1 MIRPACDRP
10 IRADAV
16 HAQAATTAA
25 ALSIGRKPTARAMD
39 LAAHT
44 TCTLVRSVPSRPGRI
59 ASSTGFR
66 MSSLTELSTILLRH
80 APGDGMHPTQIAR
93 LRIMRSAAPTVA
105 MPTVYT
111 PMLCLVAQGRKQA
124 MLGAQAYVYHPQMYL
139 VASVDLPI
147 VGSVIQASSAQPYL
161 CFCLDLDTAVL
172 SELAINHPELV
183 DTQRDAASAGLLLNR
198 STPQLQD
205 AALRLARLL
214 DRPHEIAALAPLIV
228 RELLYRLMA
237 DPANAAVRQ
246 MAIADSRLNQISRAI
261 VWLREHYAQRFSIEQ
276 IADLSA
282 MSRSTFHAHFK
293 AVTTM
298 TPLEYRSQLR
308 VHEAR
313 RLMVAEA
320 LTAADA
326 GFRVG
331 YESAS
336 QFSRDYARILGISP
350 ARDAQRLRA
359 NAQDA
364 TEAA

>member
-1 MIRPACDRP
+1 
-10 IRADAV
+10 
-16 HAQAATTAA
+16 
-25 ALSIGRKPTARAMD
+25 
-39 LAAHT
+39 
-44 TCTLVRSVPSRPGRI
+44 
-59 ASSTGFR
+59 
-66 MSSLTELSTILLRH
+66 MSSLSELSTLLLRH
-80 APGDGMHPTQIAR
+80 APVDGMHATPIPGLQ
-93 LRIMRSAAPTVA
+93 IMRSATRTVSI
-105 MPTVYT
+105 PTVYT
-111 PMLCLVAQGRKQA
+111 PMLCLVAQGRKRA
-124 MLGAQAYVYHPQMYL
+124 MLGAQAFHYHPEMYL

-147 VGSVIQASSAQPYL
+147 VGSVVEASAEHPYL
-161 CFCLDLDTAVL
+161 CFCLDLDTAIL
-172 SELAINHPELV
+172 SELAIQHPEL
-183 DTQRDAASAGLLLNR
+183 TEHQRDAAPAGLLLNR

-205 AALRLARLL
+205 TAVRLARLL
-214 DRPHEIAALAPLIV
+214 DQPHEIAALAPLV
-228 RELLYRLMA
+228 TRELLYRLMA
-237 DPANAAVRQ
+237 APANAVVRQ
-246 MAIADSRLNQISRAI
+246 MAIADSRLNQISKAI

-293 AVTTM
+293 AVTSM

-336 QFSRDYARILGISP
+336 QFSRDYARILGKPP

-359 NAQDA
+359 NMPDA
-364 TEAA
+364 AELA